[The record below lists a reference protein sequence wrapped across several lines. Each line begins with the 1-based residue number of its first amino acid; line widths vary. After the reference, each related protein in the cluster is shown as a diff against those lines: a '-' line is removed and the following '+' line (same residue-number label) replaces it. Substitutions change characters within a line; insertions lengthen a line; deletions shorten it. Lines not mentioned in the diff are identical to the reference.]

1 MKHPERCTK
10 VTFSCGPKGHFRS
23 LSSAYRDGL
32 LAVLAAA
39 LVFADCATNPATGQ
53 RQLSLVS
60 EAQEIQMGKEADPQV
75 VGSIG
80 LVPQQE
86 LQTYVQRVGTTLA
99 ANSERPTLQWTFR
112 VVDDAAVNAFA
123 LPGGYIYVTRGLL
136 AHMNSEAEL
145 ASVLGHEIGHV
156 TARHSV
162 SQMSK
167 SQLMNI
173 GLMVGMIL
181 RPQLQNF
188 GGLAQA
194 GMELLF
200 LKYSRDDENQA
211 DDLGLRY
218 LTRAGYDPRPM
229 AQVFRTLQRVGAAQ
243 GEGRV
248 PGWLSTHPDPGD
260 RGRRM
265 EAAVTALPG
274 GQAAGRVERDSYLQR
289 LDGLVFGD
297 DPREGYFRNNVFY
310 HPEMRFRFDFPQG
323 WKPSNQKQAV
333 GAMSPNQD
341 AVVVITLANRP
352 SAQAA
357 YQEFFSQQG
366 IQRGQP
372 WRGNINGLP
381 AYTNA
386 FAAQT
391 EQGVLQGLAA
401 FVEHGGK
408 VFQILGYAPSSPWAR
423 YEATVSNSVGSFAPL
438 TNARDLSVQPKRLDI
453 VTVAQAMT
461 IEDFAR
467 RYPSTVSVQALA
479 ILNGVE
485 PGDRLEAGRKAKRV
499 VGGEL
504 P

>member
-1 MKHPERCTK
+1 
-10 VTFSCGPKGHFRS
+10 
-23 LSSAYRDGL
+23 
-32 LAVLAAA
+32 VLVAA
-39 LVFADCATNPATGQ
+39 CATNPATGQ

-60 EAQEIQMGKEADPQV
+60 EAQEIQMGREADPQV
-75 VGSIG
+75 IASIG

-86 LQTYVQRVGTTLA
+86 LQNYVQRLGSTLA
-99 ANSERPTLQWTFR
+99 ATSERPTLQWTFR
-112 VVDDAAVNAFA
+112 VVDDASVNAFA

-145 ASVLGHEIGHV
+145 ASVVGHEIGHV

-167 SQLMNI
+167 AQLLNI
-173 GLMVGMIL
+173 GLIAGMIL

-194 GMELLF
+194 GMELLM
-200 LKYSRDDENQA
+200 LKYSRDDERQA

-229 AQVFRTLQRVGAAQ
+229 AQVFRTLERVGAAQ

-248 PGWLSTHPDPGD
+248 PGWLATHPDPGD
-260 RGRRM
+260 RARRM
-265 EAAVTALPG
+265 NVAITALP
-274 GQAAGRVERDSYLQR
+274 AGSAGARDERDAYLQR
-289 LDGLVFGD
+289 LDGLVFGE
-297 DPREGYFRNNVFY
+297 DPREGYFRTNVFY
-310 HPEMRFRFDFPQG
+310 HPEMRFRFAFPQG
-323 WKPSNQKQAV
+323 WRPSNQKQAV

-366 IQRGQP
+366 IQRGQA

-381 AYTNA
+381 ALANQ

-408 VFQILGYAPSSPWAR
+408 VFQILGYAPPSAWPR
-423 YEATVSNSVGSFAPL
+423 HEAAISGSASSFAPL
-438 TNARDLSVQPKRLDI
+438 TNARDLSVQPRTLDV
-453 VTVAQAMT
+453 VTVPQAMT
-461 IEDFAR
+461 IEEFAR
-467 RYPSTVSVQALA
+467 RFPSTVSVPALA
-479 ILNGVE
+479 ILNGVDA
-485 PGDRLEAGRKAKRV
+485 GGRLEAGRKAKRV

>member
-1 MKHPERCTK
+1 
-10 VTFSCGPKGHFRS
+10 
-23 LSSAYRDGL
+23 
-32 LAVLAAA
+32 VL
-39 LVFADCATNPATGQ
+39 FADCATNPATGK

-86 LQTYVQRVGTTLA
+86 LQNYVQRLGATLA
-99 ANSERPTLQWTFR
+99 ANSERPSLQWTFR

-123 LPGGYIYVTRGLL
+123 IPGGYVYVTRGLL

-167 SQLMNI
+167 AQLLNI
-173 GLMVGMIL
+173 GLMVGMIV

-194 GMELLF
+194 GMELLMM
-200 LKYSRDDENQA
+200 KYSRDDENQA

-289 LDGLVFGD
+289 LDGLVFGE
-297 DPREGYFRNNVFY
+297 DPREGYFRNNVFN
-310 HPEMRFRFDFPQG
+310 HPEMRFRFEFPQG
-323 WKPSNQKQAV
+323 WKGSNQKQAV

-341 AVVVITLANRP
+341 ALVVITLANRP

-366 IQRGQP
+366 IQRGQA
-372 WRGNINGLP
+372 WRGNINGLT
-381 AYTNA
+381 ALANQ

-401 FVEHGGK
+401 FVEYGGK
-408 VFQILGYAPSSPWAR
+408 VFQILGYAPSSVWPR
-423 YEATVSNSVGSFAPL
+423 HETTISNSVSSFAPL
-438 TNARDLSVQPKRLDI
+438 TNARDLAVQPRRLDI
-453 VTVAQAMT
+453 VTVPQAMT
-461 IEDFAR
+461 IEEFAR
-467 RYPSTVSVQALA
+467 RYPSTVSVQTLA
-479 ILNGVE
+479 IINGVDA
-485 PGDRLEAGRKAKRV
+485 GGSLEAGRKAKRV